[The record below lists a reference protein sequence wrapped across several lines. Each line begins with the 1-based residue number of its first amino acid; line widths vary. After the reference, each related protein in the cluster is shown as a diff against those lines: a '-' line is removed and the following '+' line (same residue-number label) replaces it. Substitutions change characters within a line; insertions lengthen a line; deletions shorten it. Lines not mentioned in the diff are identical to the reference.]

1 MSNINQQLRRAFSA
15 AITEGTQIGRD
26 YIDSAT
32 VTLGIL
38 QEANSKAASILVSQG
53 LNTQGLR
60 SFVKTYPA
68 ASQRFAFDLSGLSG
82 NMGQGLIDGVNKA
95 FELANKYSL
104 DALTAEALLL
114 SLLTFD
120 NNLTLT
126 LAKAGLNKE
135 RLEAVKRALEAAFS
149 GNGVEGEVAGSEGKP
164 DGSGGFWSK
173 VKKKTMLE
181 QFTTDLTALARAGKL
196 SPVIGRLPEI
206 TKVIQILGRKTKSN
220 PILIGEP
227 GVGKTAVAEGI
238 AQRIALGNVPKR
250 LLKKRLLRLDL
261 VSMLAG
267 AKMQGAFEER
277 LLGVLK
283 EIKEAGDVV
292 LFSDEIHTLI
302 GAGAAPGGM
311 DAANALK
318 PALANGEVSCI
329 GATTMNEYRKY
340 VEKDPAL
347 TRRFRVVMLVPP
359 SVTETI
365 QILQGLREGMEKHH
379 GVTYSDEALRQAA
392 EMAERYVT
400 DRFQPDKAIDLI
412 DEAGSKLAIDTDDR
426 DPKLPPP
433 EVNGELIA
441 EIVSAMTGIPVSSMN
456 SDEKQ
461 RLKQMDEILSRRIIG
476 QKSAVAV
483 VSRAIKRGRVGMKD
497 PNRPIG
503 SFLFLGPTG
512 VGKTE
517 VTKAL
522 QEFLNGNDHDLARF
536 DMSEYMERH
545 SVSKLIGAPPGYV
558 GYEEGGTLTEA
569 VRRKPYSVVLFDEI
583 EKAHHDVYNVLLQ
596 VLDDG
601 RLTDGKGRTVD
612 FRNTIII
619 LTSNIGARKLQV
631 EYKEDAAEKIY
642 DSVMADVRA
651 VFNPEFINRLDE
663 VVCFNQLTQVDV
675 NEIFHHMAAK
685 VLGRLPQNLELKL
698 EQSAI
703 DFICARGFDPVYGA
717 RPMRRAVTR
726 YLEDPITDVLLEETQ
741 GGDLLIARAVDDQI
755 EIEHCTKTAKPQ

>member
-1 MSNINQQLRRAFSA
+1 M
-15 AITEGTQIGRD
+15 
-26 YIDSAT
+26 
-32 VTLGIL
+32 
-38 QEANSKAASILVSQG
+38 
-53 LNTQGLR
+53 
-60 SFVKTYPA
+60 
-68 ASQRFAFDLSGLSG
+68 
-82 NMGQGLIDGVNKA
+82 
-95 FELANKYSL
+95 
-104 DALTAEALLL
+104 
-114 SLLTFD
+114 
-120 NNLTLT
+120 
-126 LAKAGLNKE
+126 
-135 RLEAVKRALEAAFS
+135 
-149 GNGVEGEVAGSEGKP
+149 
-164 DGSGGFWSK
+164 
-173 VKKKTMLE
+173 
-181 QFTTDLTALARAGKL
+181 
-196 SPVIGRLPEI
+196 
-206 TKVIQILGRKTKSN
+206 RKN
-220 PILIGEP
+220 RH
-227 GVGKTAVAEGI
+227 GKT
-238 AQRIALGNVPKR
+238 
-250 LLKKRLLRLDL
+250 
-261 VSMLAG
+261 
-267 AKMQGAFEER
+267 
-277 LLGVLK
+277 
-283 EIKEAGDVV
+283 
-292 LFSDEIHTLI
+292 
-302 GAGAAPGGM
+302 
-311 DAANALK
+311 
-318 PALANGEVSCI
+318 
-329 GATTMNEYRKY
+329 
-340 VEKDPAL
+340 
-347 TRRFRVVMLVPP
+347 
-359 SVTETI
+359 
-365 QILQGLREGMEKHH
+365 
-379 GVTYSDEALRQAA
+379 
-392 EMAERYVT
+392 
-400 DRFQPDKAIDLI
+400 
-412 DEAGSKLAIDTDDR
+412 
-426 DPKLPPP
+426 
-433 EVNGELIA
+433 
-441 EIVSAMTGIPVSSMN
+441 IPVSSMN
-456 SDEKQ
+456 ADEKK

-522 QEFLNGNDHDLARF
+522 QEFLSGSDHDLARF

-631 EYKEDAAEKIY
+631 EYKEEEAELLY
-642 DSVMADVRA
+642 ENVMVDVKK

-663 VVCFNQLTQVDV
+663 VVCFNQLTRGDV

-741 GGDLLIARAVDDQI
+741 GGDLLIARAVDERI
-755 EIEHCTKTAKPQ
+755 EIEHTSSTPRAQ